1 MPGEESRSGRGDN
14 GPVEVRVEIPRGS
27 RNKYEY
33 DESVGTIR
41 LDRVLYSS
49 MHYPADY
56 GYIPG
61 SCAPDGDPLD
71 VLVLVEEPT
80 VPGCL
85 VRARPI
91 GLLRMSDEK
100 GEDDK
105 ILAVLSDDP
114 RFEEVAD
121 IGQLARHWLRE
132 IENFFR
138 TYKLLEGIETEVFS
152 WEGSRS
158 AQELIRRSC
167 PGR

>member
-14 GPVEVRVEIPRGS
+14 GPVEVRIEIPRGS

-33 DESVGTIR
+33 DENAGTIR

-49 MHYPADY
+49 MDYAADY
-56 GYIPG
+56 GYIPD

-71 VLVLVEEPT
+71 VLVPVEEPT

-114 RFEEVAD
+114 RFEELAD

-132 IENFFR
+132 IENFLR

>member
-1 MPGEESRSGRGDN
+1 MPGAESSSVRGDN
-14 GPVEVRVEIPRGS
+14 GPVEVRIEVPRGS

-33 DESVGTIR
+33 DESAGTIR

-100 GEDDK
+100 GKDDK
-105 ILAVLSDDP
+105 VLAVLSDDP

-121 IGQLARHWLRE
+121 IGQLAKHWLRE

-152 WEGSRS
+152 WEGARS
-158 AQELIRRSC
+158 AEEHIRRSS